1 MEDNTM
7 PKNRKNWVDYKE
19 IKAKVTM
26 EMVLGHYGLLADLKE
41 SGQNL
46 VGCCPI
52 HKGSNPRQFSVNIE
66 RNIFNCFGNCKSGG
80 NVLDFVSKM
89 ENVSIRE
96 AGLLIQQW
104 CLSDQPIAEEKK
116 EPPKEKRVRKKK
128 EKNPKKKE
136 EAPEPTTDPNSE
148 KQEEEPINPPLTF
161 QLKSLEP
168 EHPFFEERGIV
179 PATVQH
185 FGLGF
190 CSKGIMKGRIA
201 IPIHNEQNQ
210 LVAYCGRAVTQEQ
223 IEEEGKYKQPPNF
236 VKLAV
241 AYNLNRQEKGLRALI
256 LVESFLSVFNLY
268 QSGFPNTVALMGSVL
283 GERQEELITQF
294 LGPGGQ
300 AILLFDADEDG
311 QICAEDCLGRLGR
324 KIFVKVLDVG
334 TYAKKPHQLAA
345 EQAKDL
351 LG

>member
-1 MEDNTM
+1 M

-26 EMVLGHYGLLADLKE
+26 EMVLAHYGLLADLKE
-41 SGQNL
+41 SGHNL
-46 VGCCPI
+46 TGCCPI

-89 ENVSIRE
+89 EGFSIRE
-96 AGLLIQQW
+96 AGLLIQKW
-104 CLSDQPIAEEKK
+104 YLSDQPIPKQEKK
-116 EPPKEKRVRKKK
+116 PAKEKVVRK
-128 EKNPKKKE
+128 ETPEEPKL
-136 EAPEPTTDPNSE
+136 EPTGSDPDPE
-148 KQEEEPINPPLTF
+148 INPPLTF
-161 QLKSLEP
+161 QLKSLQP
-168 EHPFFEERGIV
+168 EHLFFEERGIL

-185 FGLGF
+185 FDLGF
-190 CSKGIMKGRIA
+190 CGRGMMKNRIA
-201 IPIHNEQNQ
+201 IPIHDEKNR
-210 LVAYCGRAVTQEQ
+210 LVAYCGRAVSQEQ

-241 AYNLNRQEKGLRALI
+241 VYNLNRQEKGLRTLI

-294 LGPGGQ
+294 LGAGGQ
-300 AILLFDADEDG
+300 AILLFDVDEDG
-311 QICAEDCLGRLGR
+311 QICAEDSLGRLGR
-324 KIFVKVLDVG
+324 KIFVKALDVG
-334 TYAKKPHQLAA
+334 AYDIRKPHQLTR
-345 EQAKDL
+345 EQAKAL
-351 LG
+351 LA